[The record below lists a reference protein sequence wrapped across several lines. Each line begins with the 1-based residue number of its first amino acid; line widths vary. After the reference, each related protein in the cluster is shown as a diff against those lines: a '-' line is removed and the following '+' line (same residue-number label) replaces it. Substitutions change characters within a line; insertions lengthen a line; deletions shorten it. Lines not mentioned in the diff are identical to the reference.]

1 MPNINDIEPIITNN
15 FSIYIYL
22 FLSLVVAILV
32 TFLVLFFR
40 YRKSKKAAYKNPY
53 ESLDFSNLT
62 KELLYQFTVIAKEQN
77 SSPKLE
83 ALLQELEP
91 YKYSQNAKVIDEEI
105 VDKIRE
111 FIKED
116 EGRRMKDEGVLR

>member
-22 FLSLVVAILV
+22 FLSLLITVLITL
-32 TFLVLFFR
+32 LILFFR
-40 YRKSKKAAYKNPY
+40 YRKGKIKACKNPY
-53 ESLDFSNLT
+53 ESLDFSNPK
-62 KELLYQFTVIAKEQN
+62 KELLYQFTIIAKEQN

-116 EGRRMKDEGVLR
+116 EG